1 MPGRAAGRRAPD
13 GVTLNPKSI
22 VTAESQ
28 DFPHLQ
34 PHPGCDGGVVIFD

>member
-13 GVTLNPKSI
+13 GVTLNSKSI

-28 DFPHLQ
+28 AFSHLRTRYGRRRW
-34 PHPGCDGGVVIFD
+34 GCDFD